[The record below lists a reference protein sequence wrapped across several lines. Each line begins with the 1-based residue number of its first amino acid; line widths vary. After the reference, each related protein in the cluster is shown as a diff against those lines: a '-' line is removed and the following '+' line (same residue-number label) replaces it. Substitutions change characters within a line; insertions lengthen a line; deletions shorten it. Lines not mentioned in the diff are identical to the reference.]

1 MENIKGILAK
11 NLVKLRKAANMTQ
24 SELAEK
30 LNYSDKAVSKWE
42 RGESA
47 PDIEILYMISK
58 LFNVTIDQLITD
70 ENVNLKPIK
79 SIKMRRRFIISLISA
94 LLVWLIATI
103 VYVFLVWHNPDNNRS
118 WLVFI
123 YAIPISS
130 IVVLVFNSIWGNRMV
145 NCLIVSILMWTII
158 LSIFLTVPR
167 FSNSF
172 LIFLIAIPVQIIILF
187 WFVLM
192 VLRDKEIKINELLK
206 GRKNKKKRI
215 INEINEEEENE

>member
-70 ENVNLKPIK
+70 EDVNLKPIK

-130 IVVLVFNSIWGNRMV
+130 IVVLVFNSIWGNKMV

-215 INEINEEEENE
+215 INEINDEEENE

>member
-30 LNYSDKAVSKWE
+30 LNYSDKAISKWE

-47 PDIEILYMISK
+47 PDIEILYTISK

-79 SIKMRRRFIISLISA
+79 SIKMRRRFVISLISA

-130 IVVLVFNSIWGNRMV
+130 IVVLVFNSIWGNKMV

-192 VLRDKEIKINELLK
+192 VLREKEIKINELLK
-206 GRKNKKKRI
+206 GRKNKKKRVN
-215 INEINEEEENE
+215 NEINEEEENE

>member
-1 MENIKGILAK
+1 MENVKGILAK
-11 NLVKLRKAANMTQ
+11 NLVKLRKASNMTQ

-30 LNYSDKAVSKWE
+30 LNYSDKAISKWE

-58 LFNVTIDQLITD
+58 IFNVTIDDLVTD
-70 ENVNLKPIK
+70 ENVSLKPVK
-79 SIKMRRRFIISLISA
+79 SIKMRKRFIISLISA

-103 VYVFLVWHNPDNNRS
+103 VYVFLVWHNPENNKS

-130 IVVLVFNSIWGNRMV
+130 IVVLVFNSIWGSKMV

-172 LIFLIAIPVQIIILF
+172 LIFLIAIPVQVIILF
-187 WFVLM
+187 WFVLI
-192 VLRDKEIKINELLK
+192 LLKEKEIKINELLK
-206 GRKNKKKRI
+206 GRKMKKINKSKI
-215 INEINEEEENE
+215 LCEEERND